1 MALTSADSVL
11 SLTDQR
17 LVAALQCDGRLTAER
32 AARVLDLSPA
42 TVRRRLHALGA
53 DGTVRVVVSP
63 VARPRDGG
71 SAGALFLRIRVLRGK
86 LDTIVAALA
95 AREDIPFI
103 DVTTSGDEIFAV
115 ARTEPGS
122 RDPLVFR
129 QLPSTQAVTSLE
141 SSTVLHVFRVT
152 SEWRHAVLT
161 PDERAALSAA
171 APEPGPSPAGRTAAE
186 PGPVPSGSAGPY
198 GVDAD
203 PLEQSLIDALA
214 PDARLSAAALA
225 AHTGHPETT
234 VRRRIARLAAQGR
247 LVTQVLV
254 DPRRLGLPIE
264 AKLLLQVAPD
274 HLAAAGRALADHPAV
289 HGAFATSGPSNL
301 HAAAYFPGLPALYGF
316 LSRDLVGLG
325 ITRVETA
332 VVGRAAKRTPPLGP
346 DRPSPAA
353 ARRRSPAPARPGTG

>member
-1 MALTSADSVL
+1 MAHASADSVL
-11 SLTDQR
+11 SVMDQR

-32 AARVLDLSPA
+32 AAHVLGLNPA

-63 VARPRDGG
+63 VARPRNGG

-141 SSTVLHVFRVT
+141 SATILHVFRLT
-152 SEWRHAVLT
+152 SEWRHQVLT
-161 PDERAALSAA
+161 ASERAALSPGEPVVA
-171 APEPGPSPAGRTAAE
+171 APA
-186 PGPVPSGSAGPY
+186 SGSSGLY
-198 GVDAD
+198 GVDTD
-203 PLEQSLIDALA
+203 GLEQSLIDALT
-214 PDARLSAAALA
+214 PDARVTAAALA
-225 AHTGHPETT
+225 AHTGHPEST
-234 VRRRIARLAAQGR
+234 VRRRLAQLTAQGR
-247 LVTQVLV
+247 LITQVLV
-254 DPRRLGLPIE
+254 DPRRLGLSIE
-264 AKLLLQVAPD
+264 AKLLLHVAPD
-274 HLAAAGRALADHPAV
+274 HLAAAGQALAEHPSV

-301 HAAAYFPGLPALYGF
+301 HAAAYFRDLAALYGF
-316 LSRDLVGLG
+316 LSCDLVGLG
-325 ITRVETA
+325 ITHVETA
-332 VVGRAAKRTPPLGP
+332 VVSRAVKRTPPPVVTAATARSQGRSTRSMVRE
-346 DRPSPAA
+346 DR
-353 ARRRSPAPARPGTG
+353 RLV

>member
-1 MALTSADSVL
+1 MAHVAADSVL

-17 LVAALQCDGRLTAER
+17 LVAALQWDGRLSAER
-32 AARVLDLSPA
+32 AAQVLDLSPA
-42 TVRRRLHALGA
+42 TVRRRLHAFGA
-53 DGTVRVVVSP
+53 DGTVRVVISP
-63 VARPRDGG
+63 VARPRNGG

-141 SSTVLHVFRVT
+141 SATILHVFRLT

-161 PDERAALSAA
+161 PAELAALSPA
-171 APEPGPSPAGRTAAE
+171 PGPDRGQAS
-186 PGPVPSGSAGPY
+186 SGSPGPY
-198 GVDAD
+198 GVDTD
-203 PLEQSLIDALA
+203 PLEQSLIDALT

-234 VRRRIARLAAQGR
+234 VRRRIARLTAQGR

-254 DPRRLGLPIE
+254 DPRRIGLPIE
-264 AKLLLQVAPD
+264 AKLLLHVAPD
-274 HLAAAGRALADHPAV
+274 HLAAAGRALADHPSV

-301 HAAAYFPGLPALYGF
+301 HAAAYFPDLAALYGF

-325 ITRVETA
+325 ITQVETA
-332 VVGRAAKRTPPLGP
+332 IVSRAAKRTPALGLAQ
-346 DRPSPAA
+346 PSPAVPRHRQPTRA
-353 ARRRSPAPARPGTG
+353 GLDKG

>member
-1 MALTSADSVL
+1 MARASADSVL

-17 LVAALQCDGRLTAER
+17 LVAALQCDGRLTAEH
-32 AARVLDLSPA
+32 AAQVLGLSPA

-63 VARPRDGG
+63 VARPRNGG
-71 SAGALFLRIRVLRGK
+71 PAGALFLRIRVLRGK

-141 SSTVLHVFRVT
+141 SATILHVFQLT
-152 SEWRHAVLT
+152 SKWRHQVLT
-161 PDERAALSAA
+161 APERAALDLAKP
-171 APEPGPSPAGRTAAE
+171 APGAVDSVSP
-186 PGPVPSGSAGPY
+186 GPY

-203 PLEQSLIDALA
+203 ALEQSLIDALTS
-214 PDARLSAAALA
+214 DARLTAAALTA
-225 AHTGHPETT
+225 RTGHPETT
-234 VRRRIARLAAQGR
+234 VRRRIAQMTAQGR

-264 AKLLLQVAPD
+264 AKLLLHVAPD
-274 HLAAAGRALADHPAV
+274 HLAAAGQALADHPAV

-301 HAAAYFPGLPALYGF
+301 HAAAYFPDLTTLYDF
-316 LSRDLVGLG
+316 LSRDLSGLG
-325 ITRVETA
+325 ISHVETA
-332 VVGRAAKRTPPLGP
+332 IVSRVVKRTPHP
-346 DRPSPAA
+346 DPGRPALTVA
-353 ARRRSPAPARPGTG
+353 QRRPARHGQGESA

>member
-1 MALTSADSVL
+1 MANVSADSVL
-11 SLTDQR
+11 DSTDQR

-32 AARVLDLSPA
+32 AAQALDRSPA
-42 TVRRRLHALGA
+42 TVRRRLHALTA
-53 DGTVRVVVSP
+53 DGTVRVVISP

-95 AREDIPFI
+95 ARDDIPFV
-103 DVTTSGDEIFAV
+103 DVTTAGDEIFAV

-141 SSTVLHVFRVT
+141 SATILHVFRLT

-161 PDERAALSAA
+161 PAERTALTW
-171 APEPGPSPAGRTAAE
+171 PDPGPAPKTVHSPAPAR
-186 PGPVPSGSAGPY
+186 SAGPY
-198 GVDAD
+198 GVDTD
-203 PLEQSLIDALA
+203 PVEQSLITALT

-225 AHTGHPETT
+225 ARTGRPETT
-234 VRRRIARLAAQGR
+234 VRRRIAQLASQGR

-254 DPRRLGLPIE
+254 DPRRIGLPIE
-264 AKLLLQVAPD
+264 AKLLLHVAPD

-301 HAAAYFPGLPALYGF
+301 HAAAYFPDLAALYGF
-316 LSRDLVGLG
+316 LSADLTGLG
-325 ITRVETA
+325 ITQVETA
-332 VVGRAAKRTPPLGP
+332 IVSHAVKRTPPLGAG
-346 DRPSPAA
+346 RPAS
-353 ARRRSPAPARPGTG
+353 APARSRPVCAP

>member
-1 MALTSADSVL
+1 MARATADSAL
-11 SLTDQR
+11 SLIDQR

-32 AARVLDLSPA
+32 AAQVLGLNPA

-53 DGTVRVVVSP
+53 DGTLRVVVSP
-63 VARPRDGG
+63 VARPRNGG

-103 DVTTSGDEIFAV
+103 DITTSGDEIFAV

-141 SSTVLHVFRVT
+141 SATILHVFRLT
-152 SEWRHAVLT
+152 SEWRHQVLT
-161 PDERAALSAA
+161 AAERAALSPAG
-171 APEPGPSPAGRTAAE
+171 PGP
-186 PGPVPSGSAGPY
+186 GSAADGSPGPY
-198 GVDAD
+198 GVDTDAV
-203 PLEQSLIDALA
+203 EQALIDALT
-214 PDARLSAAALA
+214 PDARLSSAALA
-225 AHTGHPETT
+225 ERTGHPEST
-234 VRRRIARLAAQGR
+234 VRRRLARLADQGR

-254 DPRRLGLPIE
+254 DPRRLGLLIE
-264 AKLLLQVAPD
+264 AKLLLHVAPD
-274 HLAAAGRALADHPAV
+274 HLAAAGQALADHPAV

-301 HAAAYFPGLPALYGF
+301 HAAAYFPDLTALYGF

-325 ITRVETA
+325 ITHVETA
-332 VVGRAAKRTPPLGP
+332 VVSRAAKRTPALPQP
-346 DRPSPAA
+346 VQPAPPVRA
-353 ARRRSPAPARPGTG
+353 AREARQARPARQR

>member
-1 MALTSADSVL
+1 MARASADSVL
-11 SLTDQR
+11 NLVDQR

-32 AARVLDLSPA
+32 AAQVLGLSPV

-63 VARPRDGG
+63 VARPRNGG

-129 QLPSTQAVTSLE
+129 RLPSTQAVTSLE
-141 SSTVLHVFRVT
+141 SATILHVFRLT
-152 SEWRHAVLT
+152 SEWRHQVLT
-161 PDERAALSAA
+161 APERAALTPAMPIPRAEASD
-171 APEPGPSPAGRTAAE
+171 SP
-186 PGPVPSGSAGPY
+186 GPY
-198 GVDAD
+198 GIDAD
-203 PLEQSLIDALA
+203 ALEQSLLDALT
-214 PDARLSAAALA
+214 PDARLTAAALA
-225 AHTGHPETT
+225 ARTGHPETT
-234 VRRRIARLAAQGR
+234 VRRRLAQLTAQGR
-247 LVTQVLV
+247 LITQVLV

-264 AKLLLQVAPD
+264 AKLLLHVPPD
-274 HLAAAGRALADHPAV
+274 HLAATGQALADHPAV

-301 HAAAYFPGLPALYGF
+301 HAAAYFPDLTALYYF
-316 LSRDLVGLG
+316 LSRDLSGLG
-325 ITRVETA
+325 ISHIETA
-332 VVGRAAKRTPPLGP
+332 IVSRAIKRTPAPN
-346 DRPSPAA
+346 
-353 ARRRSPAPARPGTG
+353 PARPAATVTLPRPVRAGQDER

>member
-1 MALTSADSVL
+1 MAHASTDSVL

-32 AARVLDLSPA
+32 AAHVLGLSPV

-63 VARPRDGG
+63 VARPRAGG

-141 SSTVLHVFRVT
+141 SATILHVFRLT
-152 SEWRHAVLT
+152 SEWQHQVLT
-161 PDERAALSAA
+161 GPERAALSSARPDPEAA
-171 APEPGPSPAGRTAAE
+171 ASASPGPY
-186 PGPVPSGSAGPY
+186 GSASPGPY
-198 GVDAD
+198 GVDTDA
-203 PLEQSLIDALA
+203 LEQSLIDALTG
-214 PDARLSAAALA
+214 DARLSAAALA
-225 AHTGHPETT
+225 ARTGHPEST
-234 VRRRIARLAAQGR
+234 VRRRLTQLTAQGR
-247 LVTQVLV
+247 LITQVLV

-274 HLAAAGRALADHPAV
+274 HLAAAGQALADHPSV

-301 HAAAYFPGLPALYGF
+301 HAAAYFPDLTALYGF

-325 ITRVETA
+325 ITHVETA
-332 VVGRAAKRTPPLGP
+332 IVSRAVKRTP
-346 DRPSPAA
+346 
-353 ARRRSPAPARPGTG
+353 APVQPVPGGQGRANVMSKSRN